1 MKPSKTQLNLA
12 LVLGNF
18 LWMMFIILGICINF
32 DSAKAFHALE
42 ASGFENIEVQGYRLF
57 GCGEGD
63 AYRRGFKAEM
73 NGKVVTGSACAG
85 YLKGTTIRI
94 D

>member
-1 MKPSKTQLNLA
+1 
-12 LVLGNF
+12 
-18 LWMMFIILGICINF
+18 MFILLGIWINF
-32 DSAKAFHALE
+32 DATKAFHALE

-57 GCGEGD
+57 GCGDGD
-63 AYRRGFKAEM
+63 VYRRGFKAEM